1 MKDLEINELDRN
13 MICDRILW
21 RRLSMKPIPF
31 SGIKLGCCCKI
42 RYNIYVL
49 WFVIRKLRIKLRHFS

>member
-21 RRLSMKPIPF
+21 RRLIHEADPF
-31 SGIKLGCCCKI
+31 
-42 RYNIYVL
+42 
-49 WFVIRKLRIKLRHFS
+49 